1 MSLLSAIFGLGR
13 TAGGEEKVAD
23 ASALTWT
30 ALLGA
35 GTSKTGLSVSEITAL
50 RVSTVYACCRVLCE
64 DIGKLPLKLMQ
75 EKRDGTRA
83 VARQH
88 PLHRILSRRP
98 NEWQTSME
106 WRMTMLLHAL
116 LGQGGYSYISRN
128 PAGEVIELI
137 PMLPGTVAVKQ
148 STDWSISYEWSN
160 GRGELLKIR
169 REDVHALHG
178 LSWDG
183 VRALPV
189 VTQGRE
195 AIGLAMASEQTQ
207 SRLHGQGARPGG
219 IVSTPNKLSKPEV
232 DNIKQSFAEGYTG
245 VDNAFKTLLLDNGL
259 KFDAWTMNGV
269 DGQHL
274 QTRKHQVEEICR
286 FFRVFPSM
294 IGYSDKATTYGSAE
308 AFFGAHVLHS
318 LMPWAVLWESAM
330 ERDLLSEA
338 EQNNGFSLKFFL
350 DGLLRGSAA
359 DRSAFYESAVTRG
372 CWMSRNEARRLE
384 DLNPIPGLDEMLK
397 PMNMQSGNAP
407 AAAGGPGPAKK
418 PGPLQDPDTDPLDD
432 GDEDPADE

>member
-1 MSLLSAIFGLGR
+1 MSLL
-13 TAGGEEKVAD
+13 TALFSSKERKVSD
-23 ASALTWT
+23 ASPLTWT
-30 ALLGA
+30 ALLGGA
-35 GTSKTGLSVSEITAL
+35 GASKTGLSVSELTAL

-64 DIGKLPLKLMQ
+64 DVGKLPLKLMV
-75 EKRDGTRA
+75 ERAGGTKE
-83 VARQH
+83 VARRH
-88 PLHRILSRRP
+88 PLHKLLSRRP

-137 PMLPGTVAVKQ
+137 PMLPGSVRVIQDQNWTV
-148 STDWSISYEWSN
+148 SYEWTN
-160 GRGELLKIR
+160 GKGTMLRVR

-183 VRALPV
+183 VRAMPV
-189 VTQGRE
+189 VQQGRE
-195 AIGLAMASEQTQ
+195 AIGLAMASEETQ
-207 SRLHGQGARPGG
+207 ARLHGQGARPGG
-219 IVSTPNKLSKPEV
+219 IVSTPAKLGEQEV
-232 DNIKQSFAEGYTG
+232 LNIKATFRDGYTG

-259 KFDAWTMNGV
+259 KFEPWTMNGV

-308 AFFGAHVLHS
+308 AFFGAHVVHS
-318 LMPWAVLWESAM
+318 LMPWIVLWEQSM
-330 ERDLLSEA
+330 ERDLLTET
-338 EQNNGFSLKFFL
+338 EQNEGFYLKFLFE
-350 DGLLRGSAA
+350 GLLRGSAT
-359 DRSAFYESAVTRG
+359 DRAAFYESAVTRG

-384 DLNPIPGLDEMLK
+384 DLNPMPGLDEMLR
-397 PMNMQSGNAP
+397 PLNMQSGQGLPGQNPAP
-407 AAAGGPGPAKK
+407 APTKAP
-418 PGPLQDPDTDPLDD
+418 PLVDPDTDPLDD
-432 GDEDPADE
+432 GDDDPVDE

>member
-1 MSLLSAIFGLGR
+1 MSFL
-13 TAGGEEKVAD
+13 TALFSSKERKVSD

-30 ALLGA
+30 SLLGSGA
-35 GTSKTGLSVSEITAL
+35 SKTGLPVSELTAL

-75 EKRDGTRA
+75 EKRDGTKS
-83 VARQH
+83 VARDH
-88 PLHRILSRRP
+88 PVHKILSRRP

-116 LGQGGYSYISRN
+116 LGQGGYSYINRN
-128 PAGEVIELI
+128 AAGEVLELI

-148 STDWSISYEWSN
+148 AADWSISYEWSN
-160 GRGELLKIR
+160 GKGVQLKIR

-189 VTQGRE
+189 ITQGRE
-195 AIGLAMASEQTQ
+195 AIGLAMAAEETQ
-207 SRLHGQGARPGG
+207 ARLHGQGARPGG
-219 IVSTPNKLSKPEV
+219 IVSTPNKLSAAEV
-232 DNIKQSFAEGYTG
+232 LNIKQSFAEGYTG
-245 VDNAFKTLLLDNGL
+245 VDNAFKTLLLDNDL
-259 KFDAWTMNGV
+259 KFAPWTMNGV

-318 LMPWAVLWESAM
+318 LMPWAVLWEQAM
-330 ERDLLSEA
+330 ERDLLTDD
-338 EQNNGFSLKFFL
+338 EQRNGFFLKFFL

-359 DRSAFYESAVTRG
+359 DRAAFYESAVTRG

-384 DLNPIPGLDEMLK
+384 DLNPMPGLDEMLK
-397 PMNMQSGNAP
+397 PMNMQAGQAP
-407 AAAGGPGPAKK
+407 NPAGCPVPPQKTTPAV
-418 PGPLQDPDTDPLDD
+418 DPDDDPLDD
-432 GDEDPADE
+432 GDDDPVDE